1 MRIVFK
7 LFLFLVV
14 LGALAAAG
22 WYGYQ
27 MYHRF
32 APPGGAGR
40 NMEIRLLA
48 LNGAVPSDATG
59 PGVDVFQKADVS
71 SYIANGDA
79 PNGWKWFPVAN
90 GVEPEVTGSAPAG
103 SEIPYITRTSNGQLF
118 LLAGDSPDMTL
129 THASGVRPWGVDSV
143 EVETDEQAPG
153 VRITLDPAGG
163 ELMHDFTQKYLG
175 HRIAVVVGGQICEV
189 ALIQSP
195 VRRAIEVRLPSGQL
209 AQAEGLRDSLM
220 K

>member
-1 MRIVFK
+1 MKIVFR
-7 LFLFLVV
+7 LFVFLVV
-14 LGALAAAG
+14 LGALAGAG

-27 MYHRF
+27 HFYRN

-48 LNGAVPSDATG
+48 LNGAIPYNGTG

-71 SYIANGDA
+71 SYIANGDV
-79 PNGWKWFPVAN
+79 PNGWKWLPVTN
-90 GVEPEVTGSAPAG
+90 GVEPEITGSAPAG
-103 SEIPYITRTSNGQLF
+103 SENPYISRTSNGQMF
-118 LLAGDSPDMTL
+118 LLTADSPDMTL
-129 THASGVRPWGVDSV
+129 THSADIRPWGVESV
-143 EVETDEQAPG
+143 EVVTDEQAPG
-153 VRITLDPAGG
+153 VSIKLDQAGG
-163 ELMHDFTQKYLG
+163 DLMHDFTQKYLG

-195 VRRAIEVRLPSGQL
+195 VRSAIEVRLPAGQL

>member
-1 MRIVFK
+1 M
-7 LFLFLVV
+7 FLVV
-14 LGALAAAG
+14 LVALAGAG

-27 MYHRF
+27 LFHRF
-32 APPGGAGR
+32 APPGGLGR

-48 LNGAVPSDATG
+48 VNGAVPSNGTG

-79 PNGWKWFPVAN
+79 PIGWKWFPVAN
-90 GVEPEVTGSAPAG
+90 GVDAEITGSAPAG
-103 SEIPYITRTSNGQLF
+103 SENPYITRTNSGQLF
-118 LLAGDSPDMTL
+118 LLAADSPDMTL
-129 THASGVRPWGVDSV
+129 THASGIRPWGVESV
-143 EVETDEQAPG
+143 KVTTDEIGPA
-153 VRITLDPAGG
+153 VDIHLDQAGG
-163 ELMHDFTQKYLG
+163 DLMHEFTLKYLG

-195 VRRAIEVRLPSGQL
+195 VRSGIMVRLPAGQQ
-209 AQAEGLRDSLM
+209 AQAEALRDSLM

>member
-1 MRIVFK
+1 MKIVTR
-7 LFLFLVV
+7 LVLVLVV
-14 LGALAAAG
+14 LGALAGAG

-27 MYHRF
+27 YFVRN

-40 NMEIRLLA
+40 NMEIRLLG
-48 LNGAVPSDATG
+48 LNGAVPSNGIG
-59 PGVDVFQKADVS
+59 PGVDVFQKDDVS

-90 GVEPEVTGSAPAG
+90 GVDPEVTGAAPAG
-103 SEIPYITRTSNGQLF
+103 SEIPYVTRTSNGQLF
-118 LLAGDSPDMTL
+118 LLAADSPDMML
-129 THASGVRPWGVDSV
+129 THASNVRPWGVESV
-143 EVETDEQAPG
+143 KVTTDELGPA
-153 VRITLDPAGG
+153 VDIHLDQAGG
-163 ELMHDFTQKYLG
+163 DLMHDFTQKYLE

-195 VRRAIEVRLPSGQL
+195 VRSAIDIRLPVGQQ
-209 AQAEGLRDSLM
+209 AQAEALRDSLM